1 MRLAELTQQQAGFRV
16 DIETRHPGFQHLDF
30 LSKAKLN
37 THRIRSWYMLS
48 VALAGAAVA
57 VLCAYRLDWRQLD
70 ARFLALTLVT
80 VFIGSRI
87 TIKIPGAR
95 GQISVSDTFVFLA
108 ILLFGVEAAVVLA
121 TAEAVSSSARFTKK
135 TTVLLFNAGVMAV
148 ATFIT
153 SSVVHVTF
161 PAFNPSAAYSPNFI
175 VALCGMALVQYIIN
189 SGLIAICVALSSNH
203 SVWFSWRTNFL
214 WTSLTYFAGAFG
226 AAIVARLTSQLGI
239 YSFIATTPIIVIVYV
254 TYRTYLKN
262 VETAAA
268 KAEQARSHV
277 EELSHYIA
285 EQKRISKALVE
296 SEEHF
301 RNAFDY
307 AAIGMALVSPE
318 GNWLRVNRSLCEIVG
333 YSEAELLVSDFQA
346 ITHRDDLGD
355 DLAEIYRMLAGEIL
369 TSQLEKRYIHSLG
382 HDVWVSSSAS
392 LVRDAQS
399 RPLHFIYQIQ
409 DITERK
415 RAENAIQALS
425 LADELTGLYNRRGF
439 HAFCKQ
445 HLNTLRRTNKG
456 ILVAYADLDGLKG
469 INDSFGHKEGDRALV
484 KTAELLK
491 ETFRS
496 SDVLGRLG
504 GDEFTILAAV
514 DPLGG
519 VEKLVSRL
527 EQKFEN
533 FNALKI
539 LPYRLSISIG
549 IAQLQPDGTESMEE
563 LMAQADLA
571 MYENKRQRKNSGS
584 LLAPAAGLADVAMA
598 G

>member
-1 MRLAELTQQQAGFRV
+1 
-16 DIETRHPGFQHLDF
+16 
-30 LSKAKLN
+30 
-37 THRIRSWYMLS
+37 MLS
-48 VALAGAAVA
+48 VALVGAAA
-57 VLCAYRLDWRQLD
+57 ALLCAYRLPLAQLD
-70 ARFLALTLVT
+70 SKFLALTLIT

-95 GQISVSDTFVFLA
+95 GQISVSDTFIFLTM
-108 ILLFGVEAAVVLA
+108 LLYGVEAAVVLA
-121 TAEAVSSSARFTKK
+121 AAEAMSSSVRFTKK
-135 TTVLLFNAGVMAV
+135 PSVLFFNIGVMAV
-148 ATFIT
+148 STFIT
-153 SSVVHVTF
+153 SSLFQVAF
-161 PAFNPSAAYSPNFI
+161 PSFDVSEAYSPNFM
-175 VALCGMALVQYIIN
+175 VALCGMALVQYVLN
-189 SGLIAICVALSSNH
+189 SGLIAVCVALSSNH

-226 AAIVARLTSQLGI
+226 AAIVARLTSQLGF
-239 YSFIATTPIIVIVYV
+239 YSFIATAPIIVIVYL

-268 KAEQARSHV
+268 KAEQARLHV
-277 EELSHYIA
+277 EELNHHIA
-285 EQKRISKALVE
+285 EQNRISRALVE

-307 AAIGMALVSPE
+307 AAIGMALVSVE

-346 ITHRDDLGD
+346 ITHREDLGN
-355 DLAEIYRMLAGEIL
+355 DLAEIYRMIAGEVL
-369 TSQLEKRYIHSLG
+369 TSQLEKRFIHRLG

-392 LVRDAQS
+392 LVRDAQT

-415 RAENAIQALS
+415 RAEKAIQTLS

-456 ILVAYADLDGLKG
+456 VVVAYADLDGLKG

-514 DPLGG
+514 DPEGG
-519 VEKLVSRL
+519 VEKLISRL
-527 EQKFEN
+527 EQKFES
-533 FNALKI
+533 FNALKV

-549 IAQLQPDGTESMEE
+549 VAQLQPDGSESMED
-563 LMAQADLA
+563 LMAKADLA
-571 MYENKRQRKNSGS
+571 MYENKRQRKNSGPLS
-584 LLAPAAGLADVAMA
+584 EPPTELAEVALAG
-598 G
+598 